1 LIYGS
6 KESIIVVTNKEKVR
20 YMREWDELTE
30 LEQIQVYYSDLH
42 KSAHG
47 SRFCPDWETVED
59 ARESYERLSIE
70 ADAIFESE
78 RVAEAEAFIAWK
90 AHLRGLV
97 QMGASDIPT
106 ALIWDMDAED
116 AEHDPGYYC
125 FKKRID
131 YDKEPLIER
140 LLRIAA

>member
-1 LIYGS
+1 MIYGS

-47 SRFCPDWETVED
+47 MRFCPDWETVED
-59 ARESYERLSIE
+59 ARESYKRLSEE
-70 ADAIFESE
+70 ADLIFEQE
-78 RVAEAEAFIAWK
+78 RVMEAEAFVAWK

-97 QMGASDIPT
+97 QMGARDIPT
-106 ALIWDMDAED
+106 ALKWDMDAND
-116 AEHDPGYYC
+116 ADQDPGYYC
-125 FKKRID
+125 FKTRIS
-131 YDKEPLIER
+131 YGKEPLIER